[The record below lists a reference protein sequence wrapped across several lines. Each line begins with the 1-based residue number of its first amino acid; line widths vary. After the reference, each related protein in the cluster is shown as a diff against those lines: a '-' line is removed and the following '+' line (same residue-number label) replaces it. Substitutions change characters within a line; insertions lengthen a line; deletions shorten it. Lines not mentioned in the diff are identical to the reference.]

1 MRDWWEVLSS
11 GCHQLGLWLCFPW
24 KVWCLRQSEI
34 PDELAQECYRIDN
47 GFLAVL
53 SGDRVH
59 NFFFL
64 KMSKKIEYFVGMI
77 NKGIENKIVTSMFFT
92 LLVAVVTN
100 IFC

>member
-11 GCHQLGLWLCFPW
+11 GCHQFGLRLCFLW

-34 PDELAQECYRIDN
+34 PDELAQQCYRIDN

-53 SGDRVH
+53 SGNRVH

>member
-24 KVWCLRQSEI
+24 KVWCLRQSEM
-34 PDELAQECYRIDN
+34 AQECFRIDN

-53 SGDRVH
+53 SGDRVR

-64 KMSKKIEYFVGMI
+64 KMSKKIEYFVRMI
-77 NKGIENKIVTSMFFT
+77 NKCIENIIVTSMFFI